1 MGKYLQSIQD
11 VFAVC
16 LRLYCPIDHAINDH
30 ASLKSNHK
38 KNRTKSEIFL
48 EALRT
53 QLCIFAVI
61 KALSY
66 PFLLGLWLFKTV

>member
-1 MGKYLQSIQD
+1 MFLLYACVYIVQLIMQLMIMQ
-11 VFAVC
+11 A
-16 LRLYCPIDHAINDH
+16 LRAII
-30 ASLKSNHK
+30 K